1 MEEKMLRQNEI
12 EIKSI
17 KEESKEKK
25 IEDVVL
31 EEY

>member
-1 MEEKMLRQNEI
+1 MLRQNEI
-12 EIKSI
+12 EIKNI